1 VGSVLYRER
10 DRVTFFDPQLPPA
23 PDAFLGRA
31 DRLVGDRRVSALTTV
46 RWHSRSR
53 RLLLD
58 RYGASISR
66 ARDVLEPGI
75 VPFRIVRAQETIF
88 YLPEP
93 RALIPGDRILGDGR
107 GRLRL
112 CPQSWLDYLPSKLTV
127 RDLAALLRP
136 LLELPVELVLVSHGQ
151 PVLSAG
157 RRALSRAL
165 DSATS

>member
-1 VGSVLYRER
+1 MGSVLYRER
-10 DRVTFFDPQLPPA
+10 DRVTFFDPQLPSDPES
-23 PDAFLGRA
+23 FLARA
-31 DRLVGDRRVSALTTV
+31 DRLVGDRKVSALTTV

-53 RLLLD
+53 RQLIE

-75 VPFRIVRAQETIF
+75 VPLRFVRAQETIF

-93 RALIPGDRILGDGR
+93 RALIPGDRILGAGR

-112 CPQSWLDYLPSKLTV
+112 CPQSWLEYLPSKLTV
-127 RDLAALLRP
+127 CDLAALLRP
-136 LLELPVELVLVSHGQ
+136 LLELPVEMVLVSHGE
-151 PVLSAG
+151 PVMSAG